1 VPYVGVPRVGF
12 RHELDAIF
20 AARSVTRRVLV
31 ETRTM
36 TAAASLVAHG
46 MGATVV
52 DPLCLVNF
60 APDALLWRP
69 FHPKIEVEV
78 GVIWSSTRPLSQVA
92 QRFLRH
98 SGWREEDHVL

>member
-20 AARSVTRRVLV
+20 AARSVTRRV
-31 ETRTM
+31 
-36 TAAASLVAHG
+36 LVAHG